1 MFVNANTLPEGGV
14 IETDLCVIGGG
25 AAGITLAQALV
36 GKGREIVLLESGGF
50 EYDEATQE
58 LYDGDVLGNP
68 MPALVAQRLR
78 YFGGSTNHWQGFCR
92 PLDEADFQKRSWV
105 PDSGWPFERTA
116 LEPYYER
123 AAPILDLPHADF
135 DPAVWQGDLPPLFK
149 MEGLQERLRPVV
161 FQLSPPTRFGE
172 KYRALLKQ
180 ADDVRVHLYANVVE
194 IETDEAARTVQAL
207 RVATLDGRHYR
218 VRARTY
224 VLATGGIENARLLLA
239 SNRVAPQGLGNAH
252 DLVGRYFMDHPSAH
266 AATVY
271 FNSATDVLGGSM
283 TPRNLWGGFALPAAA
298 SEQERLLGFKCY
310 VRPGGRSS
318 PEGYLALKELVYNV
332 WRGDVPDHAF
342 DLVADVAGD
351 LDGAIGGVWERWFG
365 KPSELLIDADVEVT
379 PNPDSRVVLSTERDA
394 LGMPRAAVDWRL
406 TELDRRSFR
415 RGVEH
420 VAAALSSV
428 GLGRTRID
436 ETYRTEDFDF
446 PDGSYHHMGTTR
458 MANDP
463 REGVVDREGRVHGM
477 SNLYIAGSSVFPT
490 AGFAG
495 PTMTIVALSLRL
507 ADHLE
512 AVS

>member
-50 EYDEATQE
+50 EYDDATQE
-58 LYDGDVLGNP
+58 LYDGAVLGNP
-68 MPALVAQRLR
+68 MAALVAARLR
-78 YFGGSTNHWQGFCR
+78 YFGGSTNHWQGICR
-92 PLDEADFQKRSWV
+92 PLDDADFRKRSWV
-105 PDSGWPFERTA
+105 PDSGWPFERAA

-123 AAPILDLPHADF
+123 AAPMLDLPHADF
-135 DPAVWQGDLPPLFK
+135 DPAVWQDDIPPLFK

-161 FQLSPPTRFGE
+161 FQLSPPTRFGA
-172 KYRALLKQ
+172 KYRAVLEQ
-180 ADDVRVHLYANVVE
+180 AYDVRVHLHANVAE

-239 SNRVAPQGLGNAH
+239 SNRVAPEGLGNAH
-252 DLVGRYFMDHPSAH
+252 DLVGRYFMDHPSAPH

-271 FNSATDVLGGSM
+271 FDSPTDVLRGSM
-283 TPRNLWGGFALPAAA
+283 TPRSVWGGFVLPAAVV
-298 SEQERLLGFKCY
+298 EQERLLNFQCWT
-310 VRPGGRSS
+310 RPGGRSN
-318 PEGYLALKELVYNV
+318 PEGYLALRELVYNL
-332 WRGDVPDHAF
+332 WRGDVPEQAF

-365 KPSELLIDADVEVT
+365 KPNEILIDADGEVT

-406 TELDRRSFR
+406 TELDRRTFR
-415 RGVEH
+415 RSVEH

-436 ETYRTEDFDF
+436 EDFDF
-446 PDGSYHHMGTTR
+446 SAGSYHHLGTTR
-458 MANDP
+458 MADDP
-463 REGVVDREGRVHGM
+463 RKGVVDREGRVHGM

-490 AGFAG
+490 AGSAP